1 MTHRIACLVACF
13 AGALALAAG
22 RPAHADSAQLHWE
35 YQCLK
40 DPDAVCFDSTP
51 SGADPLAPKPA
62 PVAAPAAPSEESPP
76 VNQAVASPLRAAP
89 PAAAPPAG
97 TPAGKSAATAAT
109 SDLLGPIA
117 ARLRAGKPTPQDIA
131 ALQAR
136 ARQGKVRALELLGW
150 AELLGVGVPRDP
162 VQAYFHY
169 GMAAAAG
176 LPTGRR
182 DQAAIFT
189 NDLTNEERQQI
200 LLIENGD
207 RGQGRN

>member
-1 MTHRIACLVACF
+1 MTYRTARFAVCLAAWSAGLVAL
-13 AGALALAAG
+13 AGTRTAQ
-22 RPAHADSAQLHWE
+22 ADSAQLNWE

-40 DPDAVCFDSTP
+40 DPDAVCFDATP
-51 SGADPLAPKPA
+51 SGADPLMPKPA
-62 PVAAPAAPSEESPP
+62 PAAAPADLATADTPP
-76 VNQAVASPLRAAP
+76 GTQTAASPTVAK
-89 PAAAPPAG
+89 PAA
-97 TPAGKSAATAAT
+97 KSASAAATADA
-109 SDLLGPIA
+109 LGAIA
-117 ARLRAGKPTPQDIA
+117 GHLRAGKPTPGDMA

-136 ARQGKVRALELLGW
+136 ARQGHVRALELLGW
-150 AELLGVGVPRDP
+150 AELFGIGVARDP

-200 LLIENGD
+200 LLIENGNLAA
-207 RGQGRN
+207 GGR

>member
-1 MTHRIACLVACF
+1 MTRRTAHTASCLAACF

-22 RPAHADSAQLHWE
+22 SPAHADSAQLHWE

-51 SGADPLAPKPA
+51 SGADPLAPKPVA
-62 PVAAPAAPSEESPP
+62 VAAPAAAASDDSPP
-76 VNQAVASPLRAAP
+76 AKQT
-89 PAAAPPAG
+89 AAAPPAG
-97 TPAGKSAATAAT
+97 KLAAKPTSSASMADMLGTIAG
-109 SDLLGPIA
+109 
-117 ARLRAGKPTPQDIA
+117 RLRAGKPTPADVA

-136 ARQGKVRALELLGW
+136 ARQGNVRALELLGW
-150 AELLGVGVPRDP
+150 AELFGVGTSRDP

-200 LLIENGD
+200 LLIENGNLAA
-207 RGQGRN
+207 GRN